1 MFTYQEYMAG
11 KVNFVNYFSQ
21 FTNDALEQE
30 VASAIK
36 ALYSE
41 YLGGS
46 YVPSAIVLDFEGL
59 GKFATKGDMPDH
71 AMANVVKAVCRRI
84 YMSVHNMA
92 EK

>member
-21 FTNDALEQE
+21 FTNDTLEQE

-36 ALYSE
+36 ALYPE

-46 YVPSAIVLDFEGL
+46 YVPSAITLDFEGL

-71 AMANVVKAVCRRI
+71 AMENVVKAVCRRI

-92 EK
+92 KK